1 MQNPTRTQVL
11 AQLWNM
17 VATVAA
23 IALIVLVIISAVQT
37 HTQLEWNSI
46 IEWGITGVL
55 CVSLTYVGANL
66 LWMAA
71 EQRARKLINDEDE
84 DA

>member
-17 VATVAA
+17 LATVAS

-37 HTQLEWNSI
+37 HTQMQWETI
-46 IEWGITGVL
+46 IEWGIMGVL
-55 CVSLTYVGANL
+55 CVSLTYVGVNL

-71 EQRARKLINDEDE
+71 EMRARKQLNDEE
-84 DA
+84 SDA

>member
-11 AQLWNM
+11 FQLWNM
-17 VATVAA
+17 LAYAA
-23 IALIVLVIISAVQT
+23 SGALIVLVIISAVQT
-37 HTQLEWNSI
+37 HTDLPWETI
-46 IEWGITGVL
+46 ISWGITGVL
-55 CVSLTYVGANL
+55 CVSLTYVSVNL

-71 EQRARKLINDEDE
+71 EMRARKQLEKDT

>member
-11 AQLWNM
+11 AQLWNILAM
-17 VATVAA
+17 VAS

-37 HTQLEWNSI
+37 HTNLQWETI
-46 IEWGITGVL
+46 IEWAITAVL
-55 CVSLTYVGANL
+55 CVSLTYVGVNL
-66 LWMAA
+66 LWMVA
-71 EQRARKLINDEDE
+71 EQQARKKLNREDT

>member
-17 VATVAA
+17 VAYVAS

-37 HTQLEWNSI
+37 YTNLQWETI
-46 IEWGITGVL
+46 ISWGITGVL
-55 CVSLTYVGANL
+55 TISLTYVGANL
-66 LWMAA
+66 VWMAA
-71 EQRARKLINDEDE
+71 EMRARKQLNDEDPN
-84 DA
+84 A